1 MKNERKNHTIDA
13 ADQIAGRL
21 ASRIAVLLQGKN
33 KVTYQSNINGGD
45 AVVIEN
51 ADKMKFSGRKLT
63 TKLYHRFTGYPG
75 GIRTVRLDEVF
86 AKHPEE
92 LLRRMVYAM
101 LPKNKLR
108 QLMIKRLTFAK
119 KEKEKKS

>member
-1 MKNERKNHTIDA
+1 MKIERTTHAIDA
-13 ADQIAGRL
+13 AEQIAGRL

-33 KVTYQSNINGGD
+33 KVTYQAHIDGGD
-45 AVVIEN
+45 IVAVEN
-51 ADKMKFSGRKLT
+51 VDKMRFSGRKLT

-75 GIRTVRLDEVF
+75 GIRTARLDEVF
-86 AKHPEE
+86 AKNPEE

-108 QLMIKRLTFAK
+108 QHMIKRLKFNK
-119 KEKEKKS
+119 KAKEKKS